1 MGEGGGIGN
10 AIIGSLVLLGSPL
23 PSDCRSESA
32 VGVYLSEI
40 GRGRFGDVVRF
51 IVDTLTGI
59 PSIVTGVFVYAILV
73 LPMKHF
79 SALAGGVAL
88 ALIMIPIVARTTEEM
103 LKLVPH
109 SLREGALA
117 LGAPQWRVTLGV
129 VIPAAAPGIAT
140 GAMLAIARVSGETAP
155 LLFTA
160 FGSRFFPS
168 SLNEPIASLTV
179 QIYNYAISPYD
190 EWHAQA
196 WAATLVLM
204 TLVLGINIIV
214 RFLTQEEVLATDLHG
229 LERIMP
235 VQTAAPKIEVRP
247 STPSRIPGKAKVAVR
262 NLNFFYGRVQA
273 LHDISL
279 EIPERIVMAFI
290 GPSGCGKSTFLR
302 TLNRMNDV
310 IPGTRVGGQV
320 SIDGH
325 DIYAPGTDVVELRRR
340 VGMVFQKS
348 NPFPKSI
355 FDNVAYGLRINK
367 ITKQQSRTGGSGRTS
382 AEGCGV
388 VE

>member
-1 MGEGGGIGN
+1 MTGLTALCTVLAVGALLIILAYIAWQGIGSLNVRFLTDVPRPVGEGGGIGN
-10 AIIGSLVLLGSPL
+10 AILGSVVLLLLSSVIGLPL
-23 PSDCRSESA
+23 GIC

-40 GRGRFGDVVRF
+40 GRGRFGGAVRF

-79 SALAGGVAL
+79 SAWAGGVAL

-129 VIPAAAPGIAT
+129 VIPAAGPGIAT

-160 FGSRFFPS
+160 FGSRFFPR

-204 TLVLGINIIV
+204 TLVLGINIVV
-214 RFLTQEEVLATDLHG
+214 RFV
-229 LERIMP
+229 
-235 VQTAAPKIEVRP
+235 
-247 STPSRIPGKAKVAVR
+247 
-262 NLNFFYGRVQA
+262 
-273 LHDISL
+273 
-279 EIPERIVMAFI
+279 
-290 GPSGCGKSTFLR
+290 
-302 TLNRMNDV
+302 
-310 IPGTRVGGQV
+310 TRK
-320 SIDGH
+320 
-325 DIYAPGTDVVELRRR
+325 R
-340 VGMVFQKS
+340 F
-348 NPFPKSI
+348 
-355 FDNVAYGLRINK
+355 
-367 ITKQQSRTGGSGRTS
+367 
-382 AEGCGV
+382 
-388 VE
+388 